1 MDMTYDQIVAIIAE
15 KMDIPAESIT
25 PESNFE
31 DMKVDSLDMVEIVME
46 IEDKFDIMIEKTEDI
61 KNVRQLSEYID
72 SLKKT

>member
-1 MDMTYDQIVAIIAE
+1 MTYDQIVAIIAE

-31 DMKVDSLDMVEIVME
+31 DMKVASLDMVEIVME

>member
-1 MDMTYDQIVAIIAE
+1 MTYDQIVAIIAE